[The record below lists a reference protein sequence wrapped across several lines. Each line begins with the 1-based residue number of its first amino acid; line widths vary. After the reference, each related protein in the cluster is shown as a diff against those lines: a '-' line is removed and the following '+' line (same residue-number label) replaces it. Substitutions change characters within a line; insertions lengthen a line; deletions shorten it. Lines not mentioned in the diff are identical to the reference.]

1 MFIYDI
7 GRGVV
12 AEKHEIKK
20 VKKKIFKIVDLNLI
34 STTANECLLMRD

>member
-12 AEKHEIKK
+12 AVKHENI
-20 VKKKIFKIVDLNLI
+20 KKIFKIVDLNLI
-34 STTANECLLMRD
+34 STTANECLYKRD